1 MNSNALFA
9 SLFFA
14 IIAPVLSIVAE
25 DNEAFW
31 NSVYKDNHVLQIEM
45 KISRDSW
52 EQMQPQRDKS
62 ARGNGRA
69 DFNNEFNYA
78 KANLTIDG
86 QPFPDAG
93 LRFKGNSSYRSSRR
107 GLKRPFKIDT
117 NRFIKGQKLHGRTKL
132 NLSNA
137 FLDSAFMKE
146 KLAYG
151 LYREAGLPTPQT
163 GWANVVLSIEGIA
176 EKKPLGIYVVI
187 EQMDERYL
195 KENLQG
201 DPQQSLLTKPESL
214 DDWEYL
220 GNEPDAYQ
228 QYNIKFGKT
237 NTQTIQRFME
247 TMKLI
252 HTASDQEFAEKI
264 QDYVDLESLAGYLAA
279 TSLLAN
285 IDSYIGM
292 PHNYYLLLNDPKDK
306 LQLLPWDVNEAF
318 GTFTLFGQAE
328 QLANWEIN
336 RPWIARR
343 KLLERLFETETFPK
357 LYRNALTQLME
368 EAFTEKRISGQID
381 EFKNALTPV
390 IQKLGD
396 EALESFEMGIE
407 GDDRGRN
414 LSVERK
420 TLAIKPFVR
429 QRIKSVK
436 AQLKGTEEG
445 VSLSRRR

>member
-9 SLFFA
+9 SLFFS

-45 KISRDSW
+45 QISRDSW

-201 DPQQSLLTKPESL
+201 DPEQSLLTKPESL

-436 AQLKGTEEG
+436 AQLRGTEEG

>member
-1 MNSNALFA
+1 MNGYTLFT
-9 SLFFA
+9 SLFLL
-14 IIAPVLSIVAE
+14 IIAPALSIVAQ

-31 NSVYKDNHVLQIEM
+31 ESVYKDNHVLQIEM
-45 KISRDSW
+45 KISRESW
-52 EQMQPQRDKS
+52 DQMQPQRDKN
-62 ARGNGRA
+62 ARGNGRL

-78 KANLTIDG
+78 KANITIDG
-86 QPFPDAG
+86 QPFTDAG

-107 GLKRPFKIDT
+107 DLKRPLKIDT

-163 GWANVVLSIEGIA
+163 GWANVVLSIEGIVD
-176 EKKPLGIYVVI
+176 KKPLGIYVVI

-201 DPQQSLLTKPESL
+201 DPQQSVLTKPESL

-220 GNEPDAYQ
+220 GKDPDAYQ
-228 QYNIKFGKT
+228 QYNIKYGKT

-247 TMKLI
+247 IMRLI
-252 HTASDQEFAEKI
+252 QTASDKEFAEKI
-264 QDYVDLESLAGYLAA
+264 QDYVDLECLAGYLAA

-306 LQLLPWDVNEAF
+306 LKLLPWDVNEAF

-343 KLLERLFETETFPK
+343 KLLERLFETEKFPN
-357 LYRNALTQLME
+357 LYRKAINHLME
-368 EAFTEKRISGQID
+368 EAFTEKQIFGQID

-420 TLAIKPFVR
+420 TLAIKPFVK
-429 QRIKSVK
+429 QRIKSVE
-436 AQLKGTEEG
+436 AQLKGTEKG

>member
-9 SLFFA
+9 SLFFS

-292 PHNYYLLLNDPKDK
+292 PHNYYLFLNDPKDK

>member
-9 SLFFA
+9 SLFFS

-201 DPQQSLLTKPESL
+201 NPEQSLLTKPESL

-252 HTASDQEFAEKI
+252 HTVSDQEFAEKI

-279 TSLLAN
+279 TRLLAN

>member
-1 MNSNALFA
+1 MNGYTLFT
-9 SLFFA
+9 SLFLL
-14 IIAPVLSIVAE
+14 IIAPALSIVAQ

-31 NSVYKDNHVLQIEM
+31 ESVYKDNHVLQIEM
-45 KISRDSW
+45 KISRESW
-52 EQMQPQRDKS
+52 DQMQPQRDKN
-62 ARGNGRA
+62 ARGNGRL

-78 KANLTIDG
+78 KANITIDG
-86 QPFPDAG
+86 QPFTDAG

-107 GLKRPFKIDT
+107 GLKRPLKIDT

-163 GWANVVLSIEGIA
+163 GWANVVLSIEGIVD
-176 EKKPLGIYVVI
+176 KKPLGIYVVI

-201 DPQQSLLTKPESL
+201 DPQQSVLTKPESL

-220 GNEPDAYQ
+220 GKDPDAYQ
-228 QYNIKFGKT
+228 QYNIKYGKT

-247 TMKLI
+247 IMRLI
-252 HTASDQEFAEKI
+252 QTASDKEFAEKI
-264 QDYVDLESLAGYLAA
+264 QDYVDLECLAGYLAA

-306 LQLLPWDVNEAF
+306 LKLLPWDVNEAF

-343 KLLERLFETETFPK
+343 KLLERLFETEKFPN
-357 LYRNALTQLME
+357 LYRKAINHLME
-368 EAFTEKRISGQID
+368 EAFTEKQIFGQID

-420 TLAIKPFVR
+420 TLAIKPFVK
-429 QRIKSVK
+429 QRIKSVE
-436 AQLKGTEEG
+436 AQLKGTEKG

>member
-1 MNSNALFA
+1 
-9 SLFFA
+9 
-14 IIAPVLSIVAE
+14 
-25 DNEAFW
+25 
-31 NSVYKDNHVLQIEM
+31 
-45 KISRDSW
+45 
-52 EQMQPQRDKS
+52 
-62 ARGNGRA
+62 
-69 DFNNEFNYA
+69 
-78 KANLTIDG
+78 
-86 QPFPDAG
+86 
-93 LRFKGNSSYRSSRR
+93 
-107 GLKRPFKIDT
+107 
-117 NRFIKGQKLHGRTKL
+117 
-132 NLSNA
+132 
-137 FLDSAFMKE
+137 MKE

-201 DPQQSLLTKPESL
+201 NPQQSLLTKPESL

-436 AQLKGTEEG
+436 AQLRGTEEG

>member
-9 SLFFA
+9 SLFFS

-25 DNEAFW
+25 DNETFW

-279 TSLLAN
+279 TSSLAN

-292 PHNYYLLLNDPKDK
+292 PHNYYLFLNDPKDK

>member
-9 SLFFA
+9 SLFFS

-279 TSLLAN
+279 TSSLAN

-292 PHNYYLLLNDPKDK
+292 PHNYYLFLNDPKDK

>member
-9 SLFFA
+9 SLFFS

-252 HTASDQEFAEKI
+252 HTVSDQEFAEKI

>member
-9 SLFFA
+9 SLFFS

>member
-9 SLFFA
+9 SLFFS

-52 EQMQPQRDKS
+52 EQMQPQRDES

-279 TSLLAN
+279 TSSLAN

-292 PHNYYLLLNDPKDK
+292 PHNYYLFLNDPKDK

>member
-9 SLFFA
+9 SLFFS

-396 EALESFEMGIE
+396 EALEYFEMGIE